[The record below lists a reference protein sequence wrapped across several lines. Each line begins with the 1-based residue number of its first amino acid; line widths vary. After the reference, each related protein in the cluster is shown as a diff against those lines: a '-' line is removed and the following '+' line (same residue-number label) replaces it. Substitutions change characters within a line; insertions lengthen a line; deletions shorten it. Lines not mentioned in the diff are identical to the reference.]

1 MGRCP
6 TGTVPGGYQ
15 RGGRKRGLQNDL
27 QNEIVQEIETLLG
40 RQSIADLDF
49 EAIEMAARR
58 QTLRLAARALEQ
70 RLNTDTSDHVGPQ
83 LPCRCGGSA
92 QYHGRHE
99 KTFES
104 VLGSLHLQLISIL

>member
-6 TGTVPGGYQ
+6 TGTVPGGCQ
-15 RGGRKRGLQNDL
+15 RGGRKKGLQTDL

-83 LPCRCGGSA
+83 LPCRELWGWN
-92 QYHGRHE
+92 R
-99 KTFES
+99 FR
-104 VLGSLHLQLISIL
+104 

>member
-6 TGTVPGGYQ
+6 TGTVGGLP
-15 RGGRKRGLQNDL
+15 RGGRKKGLQTDL

-83 LPCRCGGSA
+83 LPCPVEVSPSIRLDVLEGLAVDSCCSA
-92 QYHGRHE
+92 
-99 KTFES
+99 
-104 VLGSLHLQLISIL
+104 